1 MSSVEQPISAALPT
15 SSDTIGSR
23 LRELV
28 EPAADPLPLPGYG
41 QTLVRWRA
49 LSRIAAEDVALVKLF
64 EGHWDALAIMAEL
77 GAPEPPAATM
87 WGTWAAE
94 PPTARL
100 MMSRTATGVRL
111 DGRKSWC
118 SGAGTVDH
126 SVVTAWDEDGNQCLF
141 AVSLDQAGVEV
152 TDEGWHAVGMGRS
165 DSSDVLF
172 HQVHAH
178 QFGRPGDYT
187 SRPGFWHGGAGIA
200 ACWYGATLPFVCAL
214 TELVERRSDP
224 HAAAHLGAVTTS
236 VAATRALLRESAAW
250 IDENPFS
257 DAQAVALRARAAAE
271 HCAAL
276 VLDRAGRALGAG
288 PLCRDGALA
297 QRFAD
302 LPVFVR
308 QSHAERDLAELG
320 RITATG
326 RAEPADEWL
335 L

>member
-1 MSSVEQPISAALPT
+1 MSSVEQRTSAALPI
-15 SSDTIGSR
+15 SLDTIGSR

-28 EPAADPLPLPGYG
+28 EPAAAPLPLPGHG

-49 LSRIAAEDVALVKLF
+49 LARIAAEDVSLVKLF

-77 GAPEPPAATM
+77 GAPEPPVATA

-100 MMSRTATGVRL
+100 TMSPTATGVRL

-118 SGAGTVDH
+118 SGARTVDH
-126 SVVTAWDEDGNQCLF
+126 AVVTAWDEDGNQCLF

-165 DSSDVLF
+165 DSGDVLF
-172 HQVHAH
+172 HQVQA
-178 QFGRPGDYT
+178 QQLGRPGDYT

-200 ACWYGATLPFVCAL
+200 ACWYGATLPFVSAL

-224 HAAAHLGAVTTS
+224 HAAAHLGAVTTN

-250 IDENPFS
+250 IDENPFA

-271 HCAAL
+271 HSAAL

-320 RITATG
+320 RMTATG
-326 RAEPADEWL
+326 PAEPADEWSL
-335 L
+335 

>member
-1 MSSVEQPISAALPT
+1 
-15 SSDTIGSR
+15 
-23 LRELV
+23 
-28 EPAADPLPLPGYG
+28 
-41 QTLVRWRA
+41 LVRWRA
-49 LSRIAAEDVALVKLF
+49 LARIAGEDVALVKLF

-77 GAPEPPAATM
+77 GAPEPPVATA

-100 MMSRTATGVRL
+100 MMSPTATGVRL

-126 SVVTAWDEDGNQCLF
+126 AVVTAWDEDGNQCMV

-152 TDEGWHAVGMGRS
+152 TGEGWHAVGMGRS
-165 DSSDVLF
+165 NSGDVLF
-172 HQVHAH
+172 HHVQA
-178 QFGRPGDYT
+178 QQLGRPGDYT

-200 ACWYGATLPFVCAL
+200 ACWYGATLPFVRAL

-224 HAAAHLGAVTTS
+224 HAAAHLGAVTTNI
-236 VAATRALLRESAAW
+236 AATRALLRESAAW
-250 IDENPFS
+250 IDENPFA

-271 HCAAL
+271 HSAAL